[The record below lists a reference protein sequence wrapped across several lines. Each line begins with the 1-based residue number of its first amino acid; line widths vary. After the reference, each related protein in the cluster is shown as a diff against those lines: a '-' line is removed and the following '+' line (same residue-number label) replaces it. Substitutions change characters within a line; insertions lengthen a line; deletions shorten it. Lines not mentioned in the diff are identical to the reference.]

1 MKTVKLRNVQEK
13 GWKLS
18 PSDRLN
24 INSIKSS
31 EKISDAMTGLTATIQ
46 KSMEVN
52 IEVISKIAEH
62 MDSVIKNL
70 GQAPARIAASPPTV
84 EVILPPPDKEKKAF
98 RVTPKRD
105 ENRIIEYLDIKQL

>member
-1 MKTVKLRNVQEK
+1 MKTVKLKNVQEK

-31 EKISDAMTGLTATIQ
+31 EKISDAMTGLTASIQ
-46 KSMEVN
+46 KSMEAQVA
-52 IEVISKIAEH
+52 IIDKIALH
-62 MDSVIKNL
+62 MTGIVEKL
-70 GQAPARIAASPPTV
+70 GTAPARIATSPPTV
-84 EVILPPPDKEKKAF
+84 EVIVPPPDKEKKAF

-105 ENRIIEYLDIKQL
+105 ESGIIEYLDIKQL